1 MPHTTDPRKHHFS
14 ATCLREVFAR
24 FAQKNERLGITNNEA
39 IAMILDDYGAKE
51 KLSEKWESW
60 VKDGLKAELEK
71 RGMTEARLGKGRG
84 LGKKTIA
91 RIKRL
96 S

>member
-1 MPHTTDPRKHHFS
+1 MSHTIDPRKLRFS

-24 FAQKNERLGITNNEA
+24 FAQKNERLGISNNEA

-51 KLSEKWESW
+51 KLSEKWENW
-60 VKDGLKAELEK
+60 IKDGLKAELEK
-71 RGMTEARLGKGRG
+71 RGMPETRLGKGRG

-91 RIKRL
+91 RIKKL

>member
-1 MPHTTDPRKHHFS
+1 MPHTIDPRKYHSTF
-14 ATCLREVFAR
+14 TCLREVFAR

-51 KLSEKWESW
+51 KLSEKWENW
-60 VKDGLKAELEK
+60 VKDGIKAELEK
-71 RGMTEARLGKGRG
+71 RGMTEGRIGKGRG
-84 LGKKTIA
+84 LGKKTLA
-91 RIKRL
+91 RIKKL